1 LRAGAIQ
8 ASALFFTGRE
18 NVPET
23 AHSEF
28 WKGIKPVEK
37 VFREGGLPEVYL
49 SKIAEGDERYWVP
62 ISETVSS
69 KPVWISPS
77 KNMWADVL
85 MSKSAGLVNR
95 HYHPHPIWAYTISG
109 KWAYLEH
116 EWTATAG
123 DFVYETPGESHTL
136 VCYEHEDPM
145 KVFFVVSGPLMWLDE
160 EGNTTGHFDV
170 FDYIKNAR
178 EHYDRVG
185 IGADYVDTLIR

>member
-1 LRAGAIQ
+1 MADYHDPNSDPDSI
-8 ASALFFTGRE
+8 
-18 NVPET
+18 
-23 AHSEF
+23 
-28 WKGIKPVEK
+28 WKSIKPIDK
-37 VFREGGLPEVYL
+37 VFREGALPEIYA

-85 MSKSAGLVNR
+85 MAKSAGLVSR
-95 HYHPHPIWAYTISG
+95 HYHSHPIWAYTISG

-116 EWTATAG
+116 DWIATAG

-136 VCYEHEDPM
+136 VCYHTDEPM
-145 KVFFVVSGPLMWLDE
+145 KVFFVVSGPLMWLDD
-160 EGNTTGHFDV
+160 EGKTVG
-170 FDYIKNAR
+170 
-178 EHYDRVG
+178 HYDVHDYMAAARAHYAANG